1 MSDEKPPPPEYES
14 GQSALAR
21 AQVMTQFTPQ
31 AQALGIEITGFEPGR
46 IWGKVP
52 YREELVGDPE
62 TGVIA
67 GGVITTLLDQVC
79 GSAAVSGMKS
89 PVPVATIDL
98 RIDYMRPAT
107 PGQDIHAEAHCY
119 KLGKSVAFVR
129 AVAYDDT
136 PDNPVAHAVAAFMV
150 NSNAGRKMGAN
161 LKPKKS

>member
-1 MSDEKPPPPEYES
+1 MSDEKPPPQNQS
-14 GQSALAR
+14 GEGPLERVQI
-21 AQVMTQFTPQ
+21 MTKFTPL
-31 AQALGIEITGFEPGR
+31 AQALGIEITRFEPGR

-52 YREELVGDPE
+52 YREDLIGDPE

-79 GSAAVSGMKS
+79 GTAAVSGMRS

-107 PGQDIHAEAHCY
+107 PGRDVHAEAHCY

-150 NSNAGRKMGAN
+150 NSNNGRKMGAN
-161 LKPKKS
+161 LRKPKS